1 MTNNKQTITIT
12 TFRNNMSV
20 SHQTYGIFILEQ
32 KLQQYDLKLAA
43 MNFQKIKT
51 LKHARLE

>member
-51 LKHARLE
+51 LGHARLE